1 MNRFTAW
8 VATHPRWSWSWILLM
23 SFGIAWSAGEHLRAM
38 QERERIALLELHAER
53 TAVEMLALTMNG
65 NLMGSVAML
74 GLVEPQV
81 KRDARLESRPNDPDF
96 ISMLESVGRSHGAE
110 GVFVVGTNGVV
121 RSSWDDSNKPS
132 TGIDVRFRPYFKMA
146 LQGKQSIYA
155 AISLATGRRA
165 IYFAS
170 PVFGTQNVAAEKIGA
185 MVARSDPQSIDKLL
199 SKQSDVTLLLS
210 PQGVVFSS
218 NHPEWISWLDHPPT
232 PERLKAIRDLKQ
244 FGALFENRQPDVLP
258 LRPEPGFIE
267 YEGNRHAVASAKV
280 PWNDPSGDWRLV
292 LVENLERSAPIE
304 GRLGRMI
311 ASGLGALVML
321 WMIFKVLRGHHA
333 QGVAGSKLQIY
344 AARQEHSARH
354 KSRLAQMSVRM
365 QQAKGIQELTRI
377 FLSEA
382 HALLGV
388 YRGVIYVRNRP
399 GSDTLRLE
407 GAFGVDREVPRLLLE
422 GDGLLGQCA
431 HEGRPVI
438 LTPPEGY
445 WGKIRSGLGETTP
458 DSLAILPIRLGDV
471 VLGVVELATLGAD
484 EEQSAAM
491 RDEMVAMLAL
501 NLEIQRRN
509 RDAEEILAATAEA
522 ERTKAGQLVFQQAL
536 LDTIPYPLFYKGVDT
551 RFMGFNR
558 AYEDAFGVKRAQL
571 IGKRVGD
578 LEYLPEADRNA
589 YQAEDESVIATG
601 TTVRREVSMPY
612 ADGQIHDT
620 IYYAS
625 GFRLPDGSSG
635 GMVGTFIDISE
646 LRNAERKLMHMS
658 DRGFNLLAKRYE
670 EQTRTLRDEVN
681 ELALALGRPPPYGPD
696 DAEIAP

>member
-8 VATHPRWSWSWILLM
+8 VATHPRWAWSWILVM
-23 SFGIAWSAGEHLRAM
+23 SLGMAWSAGEHLRAM

-53 TAVEMLALTMNG
+53 TAVELLALTMNG

-74 GLVEPQV
+74 GLVDPDV
-81 KRDARLESRPNDPDF
+81 KRDARQESKPNDPPF
-96 ISMLESVGRSHGAE
+96 VNMLESVGRSHGAE

-121 RSSWDDSNKPS
+121 HSSWDDSNKPS

-146 LQGKQSIYA
+146 VQGKQSVYA

-170 PVFGTQNVAAEKIGA
+170 PVFASQNNTAEKIGA
-185 MVARSDPQSIDKLL
+185 MVARSDPKSIDKLL
-199 SKQSDVTLLLS
+199 ANQSDVTLLLS

-218 NHPEWISWLDHPPT
+218 NHSEWISWLDQPPT

-267 YEGNRHAVASAKV
+267 YEGRRHAVASAKV
-280 PWNDPSGDWRLV
+280 SWNDPSGDWRMV
-292 LVENLERSAPIE
+292 LVEDLERSAPLE
-304 GRLGRMI
+304 GRVGRMS

-321 WMIFKVLRGHHA
+321 WMILKVLRGHHA
-333 QGVAGSKLQIY
+333 QSVTASKLQLY
-344 AARQEHSARH
+344 AARQENSARH
-354 KSRLAQMSVRM
+354 KSRLAEMSVRM
-365 QQAKGIQELTRI
+365 QQAKGVEELARI

-382 HALLGV
+382 HAMLGV
-388 YRGVIYVRNRP
+388 YRGVIYVRDRP

-407 GAFGVDREVPRLLLE
+407 ASFGVGRDVPRLLLE

-431 HEGRPVI
+431 HEGRPI
-438 LTPPEGY
+438 LMTPPEGY
-445 WGKIRSGLGETTP
+445 WGVIRSGLGETAP
-458 DSLAILPIRLGDV
+458 DTLAVLPIRLGGV

-484 EEQSAAM
+484 EEQSGAM

-509 RDAEEILAATAEA
+509 RDAEELLAKTADA

-536 LDTIPYPLFYKGVDT
+536 LDTIPYPLFYKGKDT

-558 AYEDAFGVKRAQL
+558 AYEETFAVERGQL
-571 IGKRVGD
+571 IGKRVMD
-578 LEYLPEADRNA
+578 LEYLPEADRKG
-589 YQAEDESVIATG
+589 YQAEDESVIASG
-601 TTVRREVSMPY
+601 TTVRREVAMPY
-612 ADGQIHDT
+612 ADGTVHDT

-646 LRNAERKLMHMS
+646 LRAAERQLVRLS
-658 DRGFNLLAKRYE
+658 DAGYNRLIKSRAERM
-670 EQTRTLRDEVN
+670 RALREEVN
-681 ELALALGRPPPYGPD
+681 ELSVALGRVPPYGPEE
-696 DAEIAP
+696 AEIDP